1 MQPAFANCGCP
12 VLTSQWTVQ
21 ILKSSWL
28 GCHQQFHFLVE
39 MPLVC
44 IQLTPQD
51 WFMSHLWKFGSL
63 FTLSLL
69 GCHHFSRPVEI
80 PWKCGS
86 TSAFLLLSMQLIV
99 RTQLTLKKKKKPTFI
114 FKRRLDL
121 CLHPSFGP
129 AEMWSYPRIS
139 RVQPIV
145 STLLT
150 PQDRLSFSVRLDLS
164 PLGFTAPRKCGPTF
178 TCSILGCSHKSAPN
192 WLLRLALS
200 LHSSLLGYHQ
210 FTSPWKCGPNFAF
223 LHTCT
228 LQDFKIFTPREGF
241 PFLPH

>member
-1 MQPAFANCGCP
+1 MSSPHLP
-12 VLTSQWTVQ
+12 VNSPNFEILLTWMSPPVSLSGGNATSLHPTDFPRLIYVSPLEVWFSVYT
-21 ILKSSWL
+21 LLTWMPPL
-28 GCHQQFHFLVE
+28 FTARGNPVE
-39 MPLVC
+39 MWFHLC
-44 IQLTPQD
+44 ISPSFDAANSQHPTD
-51 WFMSHLWKFGSL
+51 S
-63 FTLSLL
+63 
-69 GCHHFSRPVEI
+69 
-80 PWKCGS
+80 
-86 TSAFLLLSMQLIV
+86 
-99 RTQLTLKKKKKPTFI
+99 KKKKKPTFI

-150 PQDRLSFSVRLDLS
+150 PQDRLSFSARLDLS